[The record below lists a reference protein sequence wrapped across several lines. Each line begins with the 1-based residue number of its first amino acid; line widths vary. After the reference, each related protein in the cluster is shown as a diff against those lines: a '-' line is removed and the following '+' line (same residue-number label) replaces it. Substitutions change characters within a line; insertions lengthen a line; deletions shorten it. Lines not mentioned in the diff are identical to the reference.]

1 MDSFRKSITSCCH
14 LDSSGTSLIAL
25 RANVESVG
33 LFGLSDRCEE
43 SEGLAPLCLV
53 EILIALLG
61 SIDNLGFGKLL

>member
-1 MDSFRKSITSCCH
+1 M
-14 LDSSGTSLIAL
+14 IAL